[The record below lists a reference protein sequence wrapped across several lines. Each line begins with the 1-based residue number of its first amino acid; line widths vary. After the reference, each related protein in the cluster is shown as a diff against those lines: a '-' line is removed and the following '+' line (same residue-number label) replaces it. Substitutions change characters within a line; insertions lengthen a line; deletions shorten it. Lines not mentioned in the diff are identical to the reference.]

1 MLAMVKFALRKN
13 PPVELD
19 DHFTG
24 LSDFIKRH
32 LFHINIKDKTEI
44 EAFIS
49 PDFDKHSHDPFLFKD
64 MDKAVNRILEA
75 FQKNQKICIYS
86 DYDADG
92 IPAAV
97 ILHDFFKKVGF
108 ENFINY
114 IPHRTK
120 EGFGIN
126 FGAIDSLIEQK
137 VELIISV
144 DCGIADVEQVRKAM
158 SAGIDVII
166 TDHHEVPGEVPPAFA
181 VIDPKQADCNYPE
194 KMLCG
199 SGVAFKLVQALL
211 KKGRDEF
218 EKNEKISSQ
227 NSENTYL
234 KNISAVPIGWE
245 KWLLDMVG
253 IATLSD
259 MVPLVGENR
268 VLAKYGLLVLRKSP
282 RVGLVRLLKDA
293 RLNQKNLNEDDVGFS
308 ISPKINA
315 ASRMGE
321 PDVAFKL
328 LSTNSPIEADM
339 AVKHLTK
346 INNERKGAV
355 AAISKDIHKILEKH
369 FEELGLKKTAL
380 NGENKNNENEKEKI
394 LKVIVRGNPNW
405 SPSLL
410 GLVANNVMD
419 KYNVPV
425 FLWGKGEGSEFKGSC
440 RSNGSLN
447 VVEVMKEVS
456 TDIVP
461 TFGGHEMAGGF
472 VISEKGVF
480 DFEKALEEAAEKV
493 AHKNIDEKTLI
504 VDGLL
509 KVDELNSEFFKTL
522 EKLGP
527 FGISNEKPIFLI
539 QDTEYD
545 SYEMFGKAKEHL
557 KIIFKNSRGFSVPA
571 IKFFDNGK
579 MAEKISGSK
588 KITIAV
594 VPEESYFM
602 NKKEF
607 RMRIVDVLE

>member
-1 MLAMVKFALRKN
+1 MTKFSLREN
-13 PPVELD
+13 PSTEFNE
-19 DHFTG
+19 HFIG
-24 LSDFIKRH
+24 LSDFVKRH
-32 LFHINIKDKTEI
+32 LFHINIKDKIEV

-49 PDFDKHSHDPFLFKD
+49 PDFDKHSHNPFLLKD
-64 MDKAVNRILEA
+64 MEKAVTRI
-75 FQKNQKICIYS
+75 FQAINADEKICIYG

-92 IPAAV
+92 VPASV
-97 ILHDFFKKVGF
+97 ILHDFFKKIGF
-108 ENFINY
+108 NNFINY
-114 IPHRTK
+114 IPHRNK

-126 FGAIDSLIEQK
+126 SGAIDSLIEQK
-137 VELIISV
+137 VNLIISV
-144 DCGIADVEQVRKAM
+144 DCGIADIEPVRKAGE
-158 SAGIDVII
+158 AGIDVII
-166 TDHHEVPGEVPPAFA
+166 TDHHEVPGDLPPAFA
-181 VIDPKQADCNYPE
+181 IIDPKQKDCTYPE

-211 KKGRDEF
+211 IRGRELAG
-218 EKNEKISSQ
+218 ENQ
-227 NSENTYL
+227 NIYL
-234 KNISAVPIGWE
+234 QNISKIPVGWE

-268 VLAKYGLLVLRKSP
+268 VLAKYGLMVLRKSP

-293 RLNQKNLNEDDVGFS
+293 RINQKLLNEDDIGFS

-315 ASRMGE
+315 ASRMGNPE
-321 PDVAFKL
+321 IAFKL
-328 LSTNSPIEADM
+328 LSTTDPIEADI

-355 AAISKDIHKILEKH
+355 AAISKDIHKVLEKH
-369 FEELGLKKTAL
+369 FEE
-380 NGENKNNENEKEKI
+380 NVVPKI
-394 LKVIVRGNPNW
+394 IVRGNPNW

-425 FLWGKGEGSEFKGSC
+425 FLWGKGESSEFKGSC
-440 RSNGSLN
+440 RSNGAVN
-447 VVEVMKEVS
+447 VVEVMKEIS
-456 TDIVP
+456 KDIVT

-480 DFEKALEEAAEKV
+480 DFENAMAEACEKV
-493 AHKNIDEKTLI
+493 AQKNIDEKVLI

-509 KVDELNSEFFKTL
+509 KVDELDSAFFKTL
-522 EKLGP
+522 ENLGP
-527 FGISNEKPIFLI
+527 FGMANEKPIFLI
-539 QDTEYD
+539 QDTEYER
-545 SYEMFGKAKEHL
+545 SEMFGKAKEHL
-557 KIIFKNSRGFSVPA
+557 KIVFKNSRGKEVPA
-571 IKFFDNGK
+571 IKFFDSGK
-579 MAEKISGSK
+579 IADKISGSK

-607 RMRIVDVLE
+607 RMRIVDVL

>member
-1 MLAMVKFALRKN
+1 MVKFVLREN

-19 DHFTG
+19 NHFVG
-24 LSDFIKRH
+24 LSDFVKRH
-32 LFHINIKDKTEI
+32 LFHINIKDKKEV
-44 EAFIS
+44 EAFVS
-49 PDFDKHSHDPFLFKD
+49 PDFEKHSNDPFLFKD
-64 MDKAVNRILEA
+64 MDKAVSRIFEA
-75 FQKNQKICIYS
+75 LSKNQKICIYS

-97 ILHDFFKKVGF
+97 ILHDFFKKTGF
-108 ENFINY
+108 DNFINY

-126 FGAIDSLIEQK
+126 FGAIDYLIEQK
-137 VELIISV
+137 VDLIITV
-144 DCGIADVEQVRKAM
+144 DCGIADIEQVRKAM
-158 SAGIDVII
+158 NSGVDVII

-181 VIDPKQADCNYPE
+181 IINPKQLDCYYPE

-211 KKGRDEF
+211 ARGREIDHKEIKK
-218 EKNEKISSQ
+218 
-227 NSENTYL
+227 
-234 KNISAVPIGWE
+234 VPIGWE

-259 MVPLVGENR
+259 MVPLIGENR

-293 RLNQKNLNEDDVGFS
+293 RLNQKLLNEDDIGFS

-321 PDVAFKL
+321 PEIAFKL
-328 LSTNSPIEADM
+328 LSTNSPIEADI

-346 INNERKGAV
+346 INNDRKGAV
-355 AAISKDIHKILEKH
+355 SAISRDIHKILEKH
-369 FEELGLKKTAL
+369 FEELDLQKK
-380 NGENKNNENEKEKI
+380 I
-394 LKVIVRGNPNW
+394 KVIVRGNPNW

-456 TDIVP
+456 SEIIP
-461 TFGGHEMAGGF
+461 AFGGHEMAGGF

-493 AHKNIDEKTLI
+493 THKNIEEKILI

-509 KVDELNSEFFKTL
+509 KVDELNSVFFKTL
-522 EKLGP
+522 ENLAP
-527 FGISNEKPIFLI
+527 FGIGNEKPIFLI

-545 SYEMFGKAKEHL
+545 RSEIFGKAKEHL
-557 KIIFKNSRGFSVPA
+557 KIIFKNSRGLEVPA

-579 MAEKISGSK
+579 IAEKITGSR

-594 VPEESYFM
+594 IPEESYFM
-602 NKKEF
+602 NKKEI
-607 RMRIVDVLE
+607 RMRIVEVL

>member
-1 MLAMVKFALRKN
+1 MVKFVLREN
-13 PPVELD
+13 PPAELD
-19 DHFTG
+19 NHFAG
-24 LSDFIKRH
+24 LSDFVKRH
-32 LFHINIKDKTEI
+32 LFHINIKDKKEV

-49 PDFDKHSHDPFLFKD
+49 PDFEKHSHNPFLFKN
-64 MDKAVNRILEA
+64 MDKATDRIFEA

-97 ILHDFFKKVGF
+97 ILHDFFKKIGF

-126 FGAIDSLIEQK
+126 LKAVDYLIEQK
-137 VELIISV
+137 VNLIITV

-158 SAGIDVII
+158 DAGIDVII

-181 VIDPKQADCNYPE
+181 VIDPKQIDCNYPE

-199 SGVAFKLVQALL
+199 AGVAFKLVQALL
-211 KKGRDEF
+211 KKGRE
-218 EKNEKISSQ
+218 ISNTEDVYLQ
-227 NSENTYL
+227 NIA
-234 KNISAVPIGWE
+234 KVPVGWE

-293 RLNQKNLNEDDVGFS
+293 RLNQKILNEDDIGFS

-321 PDVAFKL
+321 PEIAFKL
-328 LSTNSPIEADM
+328 LSTNSPIEADI

-346 INNERKGAV
+346 INNDRKGAV
-355 AAISKDIHKILEKH
+355 SAISRDIHKILEKH
-369 FEELGLKKTAL
+369 FEELGLKKATL
-380 NGENKNNENEKEKI
+380 NNTDKEKI

-456 TDIVP
+456 SEIVP

-493 AHKNIDEKTLI
+493 AHKNIEEKILV

-509 KVDELNSEFFKTL
+509 KVDELNSDFFKTL
-522 EKLGP
+522 ENLAP
-527 FGISNEKPIFLI
+527 FGISNEKPIFLL

-594 VPEESYFM
+594 IPEESYFM
-602 NKKEF
+602 NKKEI
-607 RMRIVDVLE
+607 RMRIVDVLK